1 MEKREFCAKLIK
13 LLYEVEPAGGNLH
26 IVLDDLNVE
35 NEHLLFCAKQLE
47 GKHQEKTDKGEYQ
60 VYLEMAITMYLCD
73 MPVEERAEFIQKAK
87 REESFTDRDASNL
100 IHELRFGAK
109 HGCDYDLLERAADC
123 IEGITAAVAN
133 RDMLANDLY
142 RYIDKIEEK
151 EPKQEDVVTELLA
164 RCDEAAVLGTIIT
177 RRDGADRAVIRI
189 GTEPRRLI
197 VDRDFGWGWYNSE
210 GPEE

>member
-35 NEHLLFCAKQLE
+35 DEHLLFCAKQLE

-60 VYLEMAITMYLCD
+60 VYLEMAIAMYLSD

-87 REESFTDRDASNL
+87 REDSFTDRD
-100 IHELRFGAK
+100 
-109 HGCDYDLLERAADC
+109 
-123 IEGITAAVAN
+123 VA
-133 RDMLANDLY
+133 
-142 RYIDKIEEK
+142 
-151 EPKQEDVVTELLA
+151 TEMLA
-164 RCDEAAVLGTIIT
+164 RCGETMLLSKAILLCGRMLLCERMFPLDFSCLDLSTVH
-177 RRDGADRAVIRI
+177 VILNTPGRVYFQFEQ
-189 GTEPRRLI
+189 EPRRLI
-197 VDRDFGWGWYNSE
+197 YDKDFGWGWYNSE